1 MGEVARRTLPVFVVV
16 LGLLVVWYVAAIV
29 ADMPQ
34 ARALATPDAAPA
46 TLVRAAMALDRPLV
60 PAPHQVAATLLA
72 GIVQPVNSPR
82 SLIYHAAVTASSA
95 LVGLALAFA
104 LGIVLAIGIVNV
116 RIFDRSIMPWI
127 IASQTVPAL
136 AVAPMVVVVLG
147 NVGLTGLVPKALIAA
162 WLSFFPIVTS
172 MVAGLRSPERIQLDL
187 MRTYCANSW
196 DVFARLRWPAS
207 MAFLFPGLK
216 IAASLAVVGAIV
228 AELPTGAQAGLGARL
243 LGASYYGQTLQ
254 LWAALAMASLL
265 AVAAVAAA
273 DAARAV
279 LVHTRGGRL

>member
-1 MGEVARRTLPVFVVV
+1 
-16 LGLLVVWYVAAIV
+16 
-29 ADMPQ
+29 
-34 ARALATPDAAPA
+34 
-46 TLVRAAMALDRPLV
+46 MALDRPLV
-60 PAPHQVAATLLA
+60 PAPHQVAEALLT
-72 GIVQPVNSPR
+72 GILQPINSPR

-95 LVGLALAFA
+95 LVGLALAFV
-104 LGIVLAIGIVNV
+104 LGIALAIGIVNV

-187 MRTYCANSW
+187 LRTYCASSW
-196 DVFARLRWPAS
+196 DAFARLRWPAS

-216 IAASLAVVGAIV
+216 VAATLAVVGAIV

-265 AVAAVAAA
+265 SVAAVIAV
-273 DAARAV
+273 DTARAV
-279 LVHTRGGRL
+279 LVRSRGGRL

>member
-1 MGEVARRTLPVFVVV
+1 MGEVLRRTLPVLVVV
-16 LGLLVVWYVAAIV
+16 CGLLVVWYVAAIIV
-29 ADMPQ
+29 DLPQ
-34 ARALATPDAAPA
+34 ARALAAPA
-46 TLVRAAMALDRPLV
+46 ATPVTLIGAAMALDRPLV
-60 PAPHQVAATLLA
+60 PAPHQVAAALLA
-72 GIVQPVNSPR
+72 GILQPVTSPR

-95 LVGLALAFA
+95 LVGLALAFV
-104 LGIVLAIGIVNV
+104 LGIALAIGIVNV

-187 MRTYCANSW
+187 LRTYSANSW
-196 DVFARLRWPAS
+196 EVFARLRWPAS

-265 AVAAVAAA
+265 AVAAVAAT

-279 LVHTRGGRL
+279 LVRSRGGRL

>member
-1 MGEVARRTLPVFVVV
+1 MGEALRRTLPVIVVV
-16 LGLLVVWYVAAIV
+16 FGLLVVWYGAAIV
-29 ADMPQ
+29 ADLPAAQ
-34 ARALATPDAAPA
+34 AAAPGTAPAALVGAALA
-46 TLVRAAMALDRPLV
+46 LERPLV
-60 PAPHQVAATLLA
+60 PAPHQVAAALVG
-72 GIVQPVNSPR
+72 GIFQPITSPH
-82 SLIYHAAVTASSA
+82 SLVYHAAVTASSA
-95 LVGLALAFA
+95 IVGFAIAFV
-104 LGIVLAIGIVNV
+104 LGIALAIGIVSV

-147 NVGLTGLVPKALIAA
+147 NAGLTGLLPKALIAA

-172 MVAGLRSPERIQLDL
+172 MVAGLRSPERLQLDL
-187 MRTYCANSW
+187 LRTYCAGSW

-207 MAFLFPGLK
+207 MAFLFPGMK
-216 IAASLAVVGAIV
+216 IAATLAVVGAIV

-273 DAARAV
+273 DLARAV
-279 LVHTRGGRL
+279 LVQARGGRL